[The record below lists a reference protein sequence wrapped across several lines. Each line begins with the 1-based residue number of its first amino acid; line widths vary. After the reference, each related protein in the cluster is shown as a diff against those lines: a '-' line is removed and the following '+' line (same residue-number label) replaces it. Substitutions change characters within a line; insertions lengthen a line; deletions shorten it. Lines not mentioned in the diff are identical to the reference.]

1 MVTVGVKCICGVLAM
16 DFRSLGS
23 DILKYMFN
31 KWIELGKQIMM
42 FWMSFLLTLKKK
54 PLYCQ
59 FRYGC
64 IKFLW
69 VQKSLSLSLSLFLLI
84 SFFLMQTQQVA
95 ENHTHRYLWNEKVK
109 GIIFISPIP
118 FENFYTLWSNH
129 SYNSCTFKLL

>member
-1 MVTVGVKCICGVLAM
+1 MNFEKKNPYIVN
-16 DFRSLGS
+16 S
-23 DILKYMFN
+23 DMAALNSSEY
-31 KWIELGKQIMM
+31 
-42 FWMSFLLTLKKK
+42 KKA
-54 PLYCQ
+54 
-59 FRYGC
+59 
-64 IKFLW
+64 
-69 VQKSLSLSLSLFLLI
+69 SLSLSLFLSI